1 VKMHE
6 QFPRMRPQSTAF
18 MTPAPIRPPINA
30 WDELVGRPTYQVMMS
45 HAIAPTKAPR
55 ITFSSIIAGV
65 TMPEPIV
72 FATATPKIRNATKL
86 KKAAILTAANGDST
100 RVAITVVMELAASW
114 NPLKKSNE

>member
-1 VKMHE
+1 
-6 QFPRMRPQSTAF
+6 
-18 MTPAPIRPPINA
+18 
-30 WDELVGRPTYQVMMS
+30 MS